1 MNFDIEKDLDKVQ
14 SNLHNYKEL
23 MKKKSKLDKRH
34 EIFYG
39 GTSKNNIFPDMD
51 RLEKLGPL
59 AVKKKVVKGVKFAAE
74 ESLVSDASNKSQSY
88 SD

>member
-1 MNFDIEKDLDKVQ
+1 
-14 SNLHNYKEL
+14 

-39 GTSKNNIFPDMD
+39 GKNNIFPYID

-59 AVKKKVVKGVKFAAE
+59 AVKKKVVKGVKFAADDCL
-74 ESLVSDASNKSQSY
+74 ESNASDRS
-88 SD
+88 

>member
-1 MNFDIEKDLDKVQ
+1 MQSDLD
-14 SNLHNYKEL
+14 NYKEL

-39 GTSKNNIFPDMD
+39 GKASQIFPDMD

-59 AVKKKVVKGVKFAAE
+59 AVKKKVVKGVKFAPE
-74 ESLVSDASNKSQSY
+74 ESLVSDASGKSNSL
-88 SD
+88 SN